1 MQDENQAYLNFGIA
15 MAETLQGEN
24 ELCAHLANRPPG
36 DNSLGSLVQL
46 REGKGPASQRPVAAG
61 SGGARSLLGW
71 RPETLGWLLLAA
83 PTA

>member
-1 MQDENQAYLNFGIA
+1 MKIRLMLNFGIA

-24 ELCAHLANRPPG
+24 ELCAHLASRPPG

-61 SGGARSLLGW
+61 SGGAGSLLGW